1 MTVCIGYD
9 PSSTIGGWAVA
20 IDGEPHTIG
29 IWKPTKTSLAPI
41 FRLSEFDTF
50 CGFLMASY
58 KPDVVTV
65 EVIRVSTSHDT
76 TRSLSRFEGVFIAR
90 AIGAGAE
97 VIEYQVGQARSA
109 FFGEGL
115 GTMSKEQAY
124 AAMRARYPQLPWLPA
139 DKTKAGD
146 GRVAEWTSLTRSSR
160 RSVGN
165 RSRPE
170 VSRSRPIRRPRLRVA
185 APRKPRRRLGV
196 ASCGGVE
203 TTATQI
209 SSILRRAED
218 GRLEMMCP
226 RCKNW
231 TDAGLG
237 YKTCR

>member
-146 GRVAEWTSLTRSSR
+146 GKGGGMDQSDALIPALCWEQVKARGEQIKADKKAK
-160 RSVGN
+160 
-165 RSRPE
+165 
-170 VSRSRPIRRPRLRVA
+170 A
-185 APRKPRRRLGV
+185 ARRR
-196 ASCGGVE
+196 A
-203 TTATQI
+203 Q
-209 SSILRRAED
+209 
-218 GRLEMMCP
+218 
-226 RCKNW
+226 
-231 TDAGLG
+231 
-237 YKTCR
+237 KT